1 MVSDNLCGCDCGFN
15 DVIRGREIGFASA
28 KSDDGTS
35 CGFEGLGLGIYC
47 QRGRLCDGG
56 DSCGDSWFTH
66 GGKSYIRGAKRE
78 FYLLGVAHLHFPVL
92 ALA

>member
-15 DVIRGREIGFASA
+15 DVIRGREIGFAGT
-28 KSDDGTS
+28 KSNNGTAGGFKGFSFGIDGQ
-35 CGFEGLGLGIYC
+35 G
-47 QRGRLCDGG
+47 RRLCDGG
-56 DSCGDSWFTH
+56 DSCGDSGLTH